1 MPKPKMTP
9 IPAPPNDQQRRD
21 LLPRP
26 TQGGSPVAAAE
37 RQRIKQWQDWL
48 AAADVTGPGKAAES
62 KRRVDGIKKFGD
74 AYSSAMGTAQSYG
87 GYKPKA
93 SPAPSKIAADKAAA
107 KKAAEKAAA
116 IKKAADA
123 FGFGKGKNQYKS
135 FGSVAGNSS
144 KNGINIGKSIS
155 DLGKTAVSTYAKG
168 YNILGAGLPAKILK
182 ELTQA
187 GKSSTAGSFK
197 QSAVKSK
204 TAGTVTG
211 SVAGKAAAKKN
222 GSAVGSAA
230 GKAAAAKKKAAAKT
244 KMTFG

>member
-9 IPAPPNDQQRRD
+9 IPAPPNDQTRRD
-21 LLPRP
+21 LLPPNPADRLK
-26 TQGGSPVAAAE
+26 
-37 RQRIKQWQDWL
+37 RWQDWL

-87 GYKPKA
+87 GYKPRA
-93 SPAPSKIAADKAAA
+93 TPTPSKIAGGSGVGSAAG
-107 KKAAEKAAA
+107 KAAEAAKKAAA
-116 IKKAADA
+116 IKKASDA
-123 FGFGKGKNQYKS
+123 FGFGKGKNKYKS

-144 KNGINIGKSIS
+144 KSGMNIGKSIS

-187 GKSSTAGSFK
+187 GKSSTAGSFGSFK

-204 TAGTVTG
+204 TAGKVTG

>member
-9 IPAPPNDQQRRD
+9 IPAPPNDQTRRD
-21 LLPRP
+21 LLPPNPADRL
-26 TQGGSPVAAAE
+26 
-37 RQRIKQWQDWL
+37 KKWQDWL

-74 AYSSAMGTAQSYG
+74 AYSSAMGTAQTYG

-93 SPAPSKIAADKAAA
+93 KPAPSKPAPSKIAKDNSATQWKAAAGMVTPGKAAA
-107 KKAAEKAAA
+107 K
-116 IKKAADA
+116 
-123 FGFGKGKNQYKS
+123 KNQYKS
-135 FGSVAGNSS
+135 FGSVMGNSS
-144 KNGINIGKSIS
+144 KGGINIGKSIS
-155 DLGKTAVSTYAKG
+155 DLGKTAVGAYAQG

-187 GKSSTAGSFK
+187 GKSSTAGSFGSFK

-204 TAGTVTG
+204 TAGKVTG

-222 GSAVGSAA
+222 GSAAGSAA
-230 GKAAAAKKKAAAKT
+230 GKAAAAKKKAAATKT